1 MKVKLKNMVCDRCKT
16 VLKQELD
23 KAGISVSSIELG
35 ELIVMDETSVSQGV
49 LKEIIERNGFEI
61 IDDQNSI
68 LVENVKLFLIK
79 SVESLKGLQENLS
92 VILSKELKTEY
103 SIISKSFSVSV
114 GLTIEKYLIRLKVEK
129 AKELL
134 QMDDMTFSEIAYSLD
149 YSSGSHLAKQFK
161 NNTGMSMTEYKKLQ
175 NWNRK
180 TLDKIV

>member
-23 KAGISVSSIELG
+23 KAGIKVLSIELG
-35 ELIVMDETSVSQGV
+35 ELIVMDEASVSQSV
-49 LKEIIERNGFEI
+49 LEEIAERNGFEI
-61 IDDQNSI
+61 IDNQNSI
-68 LVENVKLFLIK
+68 LIENVKSVLIK
-79 SVESLKGLQENLS
+79 SVESLKGLEENLS

-103 SIISKSFSVSV
+103 SIISKSFSAFA
-114 GLTIEKYLIRLKVEK
+114 GITIEKYLIRLKVEK

-134 QMDDMTFSEIAYSLD
+134 QMDNMTFSEIAYSLD

-161 NNTGMSMTEYKKLQ
+161 NSTGMSMTEYKKLQ
-175 NWNRK
+175 KWNRK

>member
-1 MKVKLKNMVCDRCKT
+1 MKVKLKNMVCDRCKS
-16 VLKQELD
+16 VLKHELD
-23 KAGISVSSIELG
+23 KAGISVLSIELG

-92 VILSKELKTEY
+92 VILSRELKTEY
-103 SIISKSFSVSV
+103 SIISKSFSASA
-114 GLTIEKYLIRLKVEK
+114 GITIEKYLIRLKVEK

-134 QMDDMTFSEIAYSLD
+134 QMDNMTFSEIAYSLD

-161 NNTGMSMTEYKKLQ
+161 NSTGMSMTEYKKLQ

>member
-23 KAGISVSSIELG
+23 KAGISVLSIELG
-35 ELIVMDETSVSQGV
+35 ELTVMDDASVSQGV
-49 LKEIIERNGFEI
+49 LKEIAERNGFEI
-61 IDDQNSI
+61 IDNQNSI
-68 LVENVKLFLIK
+68 LVENVKSVLIK

-103 SIISKSFSVSV
+103 SIISKSFSASV
-114 GLTIEKYLIRLKVEK
+114 GITIEKYLIRLKVEK

-134 QMDDMTFSEIAYSLD
+134 QMNNMTFSEIAYSLD

-161 NNTGMSMTEYKKLQ
+161 NSTGMSMTEYKKLQ
-175 NWNRK
+175 QWNRK

>member
-23 KAGISVSSIELG
+23 NAGINVLSIELG
-35 ELIVMDETSVSQGV
+35 ELTVMDEAHVSKGI
-49 LKEIIERNGFEI
+49 LKEIAERNGFEI

-68 LVENVKLFLIK
+68 LVENVKSILIK
-79 SVESLKGLQENLS
+79 SLDSLKGLQENLS
-92 VILSKELKTEY
+92 VILSRELRTEY
-103 SIISKSFSVSV
+103 SIISKSFSATA
-114 GLTIEKYLIRLKVEK
+114 GITIEKYLIRLKVEK

-134 QMDDMTFSEIAYSLD
+134 QMSNMTFAEIAYSLD

-161 NNTGMSMTEYKKLQ
+161 NNTGMSMTAYKKVQ

-180 TLDKIV
+180 NLDKIV

>member
-1 MKVKLKNMVCDRCKT
+1 MKLKLKNMVCDRCKT

-23 KAGISVSSIELG
+23 KAGIKVLSIELG
-35 ELIVMDETSVSQGV
+35 ELIVRDETLVNQDI

-61 IDDQNSI
+61 IDDQNSV
-68 LVENVKLFLIK
+68 LVENVKLFLIE

-103 SIISKSFSVSV
+103 SVISKSFSASA
-114 GLTIEKYLIRLKVEK
+114 GITIEKYLIRLKVEK

-134 QMDDMTFSEIAYSLD
+134 QMDNMTFSEIAYSLD

-161 NNTGMSMTEYKKLQ
+161 NSTGMSMTEYKKLQ
-175 NWNRK
+175 KWNRK

>member
-23 KAGISVSSIELG
+23 KAGIKVLSIELG
-35 ELIVMDETSVSQGV
+35 ELTVMDETSVSQGV
-49 LKEIIERNGFEI
+49 LKEIVERNGFEI
-61 IDDQNSI
+61 IDNQNSI

-79 SVESLKGLQENLS
+79 SVESLTGLQENIS

-103 SIISKSFSVSV
+103 SIISKSFSASV
-114 GLTIEKYLIRLKVEK
+114 GITIEKYLIRLKVEK

-134 QMDDMTFSEIAYSLD
+134 QMNNMTFSEIAYSLD

>member
-1 MKVKLKNMVCDRCKT
+1 MKLKLKNMVCDRCKT

-23 KAGISVSSIELG
+23 KVGIKVLSIELG
-35 ELIVMDETSVSQGV
+35 ELNVMDETSVGQGV

-68 LVENVKLFLIK
+68 LVENVKLFLIE

-134 QMDDMTFSEIAYSLD
+134 QMNNMTFSEIAYSLD

-161 NNTGMSMTEYKKLQ
+161 SNTGMSMTEYKKLQ

>member
-23 KAGISVSSIELG
+23 KAGISVLSIELG

-92 VILSKELKTEY
+92 VILSRELKTEY
-103 SIISKSFSVSV
+103 SIISKSFSASA
-114 GLTIEKYLIRLKVEK
+114 GITIEKYLIRLKVEK

-134 QMDDMTFSEIAYSLD
+134 QMDNMTFSEIAYSLD

-161 NNTGMSMTEYKKLQ
+161 NSTGMSMTEYKKLQ

>member
-1 MKVKLKNMVCDRCKT
+1 MVCDRCKT

-23 KAGISVSSIELG
+23 KAGIKVLSIELG
-35 ELIVMDETSVSQGV
+35 ELIVMDETSVSQDV
-49 LKEIIERNGFEI
+49 LKEIIESNGFEI

-68 LVENVKLFLIK
+68 LVENVKLFLIE

-103 SIISKSFSVSV
+103 SIISKSFSASA
-114 GLTIEKYLIRLKVEK
+114 GITIEKYLIRLKVEK

-134 QMDDMTFSEIAYSLD
+134 QMDNMTFSEIAYSLD

-161 NNTGMSMTEYKKLQ
+161 NSTGMSMTEYKKLQ
-175 NWNRK
+175 KWNRK